1 MKRLSRPRRSL
12 WLVLGLVIGVL
23 ATAATMAVAGLQ
35 PADLNFTPRT
45 EAQTTNVDVARA
57 WAKNYYGAH
66 SAVAGPNGTWY
77 TPLNLDSNYANEAR
91 SVADQ
96 SDHWLSARRHVPH
109 RAIVLDVDDT
119 TLTTWNYEL
128 YSNWDFN
135 PTTNAQFVGITN
147 GAFSGNMFPPTP
159 GMLDLASHAKALG
172 YGIFWITGRG
182 DSQHAATIAN
192 LVDDSAAGLPDIDE
206 VTLNG
211 HTIPEVDAGY
221 PLPTPIDTGHGGF
234 TDGLFTKPPLGL
246 VPGLSRQAGVL
257 RAVHRSGHLLPDRP
271 VQVRDARVHR
281 VAGLRHRRRLGRP
294 VQRSPGRLR
303 GQDVQDAEPELLPPL
318 GEVEELDQEQSRSPS
333 WHVSEGERRLRQV
346 SSKRRT
352 LPASNPA

>member
-12 WLVLGLVIGVL
+12 WLVLGLVLGVL

-66 SAVAGPNGTWY
+66 TAVAGPNGTWY
-77 TPLNLDSNYANEAR
+77 TPLNLESNYANEAR
-91 SVADQ
+91 SVADHT
-96 SDHWLSARRHVPH
+96 DHWLSARRHVPH

-147 GAFSGNMFPPTP
+147 GAFTGNMFPPTP
-159 GMLDLASHAKALG
+159 GMLDLANHASSLG
-172 YGIFWITGRG
+172 YSIFWITGRG

-192 LVDDSAAGLPDIDE
+192 LVDDSAAGLPPIDE

-221 PLPTPIDTGHGGF
+221 PLPTPIDIGHGGF
-234 TDGLFTKPPLGL
+234 TDGLFTKPPVGSYPAYLDTPQFCG
-246 VPGLSRQAGVL
+246 PFIDAGVSCPTIQYKSGT
-257 RAVHRSGHLLPDRP
+257 RAYIESQGYDIVADIGDQFSDLEGNYADKVFKMPNPNYYLP
-271 VQVRDARVHR
+271 
-281 VAGLRHRRRLGRP
+281 
-294 VQRSPGRLR
+294 
-303 GQDVQDAEPELLPPL
+303 
-318 GEVEELDQEQSRSPS
+318 
-333 WHVSEGERRLRQV
+333 
-346 SSKRRT
+346 
-352 LPASNPA
+352 